1 MKKMRN
7 NLEKESRSAVLGTV
21 IIVVAMVVVFGA
33 VFAWMYSM
41 DLLFLPDFAEKLL
54 GLSDDDTDPSWNLGA
69 LSEIVRDG
77 KGDNGE
83 VLTFDVTY
91 DNLREAFLSEEESDG
106 IYICADISYYDGDEA
121 SKKRVRFYKNGDR
134 FRSETY
140 SLGDSELLETLKVA
154 DSENVKITDNATGE
168 SRTLARSH
176 DICAENEAGIPSV
189 DNLFYVIE
197 SFPPNLGEDNPDDAV
212 IPQNGIEDYTIKLV
226 RYGDSNVYYAAFTY
240 TDLGLREE
248 YYVSLDHRIIISC
261 YTTKNGLPVYSYETV
276 RVSTQS
282 EVWSED
288 ALYTMT
294 EPSES
299 GEE

>member
-1 MKKMRN
+1 MKN
-7 NLEKESRSAVLGTV
+7 NLQKESRGAVLGTA
-21 IIVVAMVVVFGA
+21 IIAIAMVIVFGT

-54 GLSDDDTDPSWNLGA
+54 GLSDDDSNPEWNLGA
-69 LSEIVRDG
+69 LSEIVKEG
-77 KGDNGE
+77 KNDNGE

-106 IYICADISYYDGDEA
+106 IYICADISYYDGDEP
-121 SKKRVRFYKNGDR
+121 SKKRVRFYKNGDS

-140 SLGDSELLETLKVA
+140 ALGDSERLVTLKVA
-154 DSENVKITDNATGE
+154 DSDKVRITDNATGE
-168 SRTLARSH
+168 SRILARSH

-197 SFPPNLGEDNPDDAV
+197 SFPPSLSEDIPGDAV
-212 IPQNGIEDYTIKLV
+212 ITQTGIEDCTIMLV
-226 RYGDSNVYYAAFTY
+226 RYGDSNVYYVSFVY

-261 YTTKNGLPVYSYETV
+261 YTTKNGIPVYSYETV

-288 ALYTMT
+288 ALYTMA
-294 EPSES
+294 EPSET

>member
-1 MKKMRN
+1 MKKY
-7 NLEKESRSAVLGTV
+7 LEKEGRSAVLGTV
-21 IIVVAMVVVFGA
+21 IIAVAMIVIFGA

-41 DLLFLPDFAEKLL
+41 DLLFLPDFAEKLF
-54 GLSDDDTDPSWNLGA
+54 GLSDDDGIPEWNLGA
-69 LSEIVRDG
+69 LSEIVKDG
-77 KGDNGE
+77 KNDSGE
-83 VLTFDVTY
+83 VLTFDITY
-91 DNLREAFLSEEESDG
+91 ENLKAAFLGEEEPDG
-106 IYICADISYYDGDEA
+106 IYISADISYYDGEEA

-140 SLGDSELLETLKVA
+140 AIGDSERLETLKIA
-154 DSENVKITDNATGE
+154 DSENVVFTDHATGE
-168 SRTLARSH
+168 SRILSRSQ

-189 DNLFYVIE
+189 DNLFYVID
-197 SFPPNLGEDNPDDAV
+197 SFPKALSENATGDAV
-212 IPQNGIEDYTIKLV
+212 VTQTGIEDCTIMLV
-226 RYGDSNVYYAAFTY
+226 RYGDSNVYYVSFVY

-261 YTTKNGLPVYSYETV
+261 YTTKNGVPVYSYETV

-288 ALYTMT
+288 ALYTMDL
-294 EPSES
+294 PSES